1 VSENELDIIIETLIS
16 QEGLPSS
23 YGHTVQQTIVPLAK
37 RILEL
42 LRQRLDRPVL
52 IGIHG
57 AQGTGKSTLT
67 LFLKEIL
74 SRHHGTATASFSLDD
89 IYLTRAERERL
100 AALVHPL
107 FLTRGVPGTHD
118 VSLGQTVIDQLLA
131 AGAGDET
138 AIPAFDKA
146 LDDRAPREH
155 WPVFRGPAEVV
166 LFEGWCL
173 GATPESEEALAKPVN
188 RLEAE
193 EDQQAI
199 WRSYVNDCLK
209 GSYRAFFERL
219 DYLVMLKAPS
229 MDCVLEW
236 RTLQEHKLAAR
247 HKNAPKEGG
256 SEEGAPSLRIMS
268 DDEVARFIMHYQ
280 RVTEHCLRE
289 MPDRADVLIPVG
301 PDHSLEAPRFREIPV
316 SG

>member
-1 VSENELDIIIETLIS
+1 MSDNELNSTIENLIN

-23 YGHTVQQTIVPLAK
+23 YGDTVEQTILPLAR

-42 LRQRLDRPVL
+42 RQGLGRPVI

-74 SRHHGTATASFSLDD
+74 SRHHGTPTASFSIDD
-89 IYLTRAERERL
+89 IYLTRAERQRL
-100 AALVHPL
+100 AGLVHPL
-107 FLTRGVPGTHD
+107 FITRGVPGTHD
-118 VSLGQTVIDQLLA
+118 VSLGQKVIDQLLA
-131 AGAGDET
+131 AEPGEKT

-146 LDDRAPREH
+146 RDDRAPRDL
-155 WPVFRGPAEVV
+155 WPVFEGPAEVILV
-166 LFEGWCL
+166 EGWCL
-173 GATPESEEALAKPVN
+173 GAAPESEEALARPVN

-193 EDQQAI
+193 EDAYAT

-209 GSYRAFFERL
+209 DSYRAFFDRL
-219 DYLVMLKAPS
+219 DCLVMLKAPS
-229 MDCVLEW
+229 MECVLEW

-247 HKNAPKEGG
+247 HAGAPKEGG
-256 SEEGAPSLRIMS
+256 GDGSAPSLRIMS
-268 DDEVARFIMHYQ
+268 DEEVARFIMHYQ

-301 PDHSLEAPRFREIPV
+301 PDHSLEAPRFRGAPV
-316 SG
+316 SS

>member
-1 VSENELDIIIETLIS
+1 MSDSELNTIIATLIS
-16 QEGLPSS
+16 QEGLPAS
-23 YGHTVQQTIVPLAK
+23 YGATVEQVILPLAR

-42 LRQRLDRPVL
+42 RQRLGRPVL

-74 SRHHGTATASFSLDD
+74 GRHYGTATASFSIDD
-89 IYLTRAERERL
+89 IYLTRAERQRL
-100 AALVHPL
+100 SGLVHPL
-107 FLTRGVPGTHD
+107 FITRGVPGTHD
-118 VSLGQTVIDQLLA
+118 VSLGQQVLDKLLSA
-131 AGAGDET
+131 KPGDKT

-146 LDDRAPREH
+146 QDDRAPRER
-155 WPVFRGPAEVV
+155 WPVFEGPAEVV
-166 LFEGWCL
+166 LIEGWCL
-173 GATPESEEALAKPVN
+173 GAVPEKEEALARSVN

-193 EDQQAI
+193 EDPHAT
-199 WRSYVNDCLK
+199 WRSYVNECLK
-209 GSYRAFFERL
+209 DSYRAFFDRF

-229 MDCVLEW
+229 MECVLEW

-247 HKNAPKEGG
+247 HANAPKKSAEK
-256 SEEGAPSLRIMS
+256 SGAPSLRIMS

-289 MPDRADVLIPVG
+289 MPGRADVLIPVDA
-301 PDHSLEAPRFREIPV
+301 DHSLEAPQFRDPPA
-316 SG
+316 SS

>member
-1 VSENELDIIIETLIS
+1 MSENELNVIIETLIS

-23 YGHTVQQTIVPLAK
+23 YEDTVEQTILPLAR

-42 LRQRLDRPVL
+42 RQRLGRPVL

-74 SRHHGTATASFSLDD
+74 SQHYRTATASFSIDD
-89 IYLTRAERERL
+89 IYLTRAERQRL
-100 AALVHPL
+100 AELVHPL
-107 FLTRGVPGTHD
+107 FITRGVPGTHD
-118 VSLGQTVIDQLLA
+118 VSLGQQVIDQLLA
-131 AGAGDET
+131 AKTGNET
-138 AIPAFDKA
+138 AIPSFDKA
-146 LDDRAPREH
+146 RDDRAPRGE
-155 WPVFRGPAEVV
+155 WPVFEGPAEVI
-166 LFEGWCL
+166 LLEGWCL
-173 GATPESEEALAKPVN
+173 GAAPESEEALARPVN

-193 EDQQAI
+193 EDSHAI

-229 MDCVLEW
+229 MECVLEW

-247 HKNAPKEGG
+247 HTGAPKE
-256 SEEGAPSLRIMS
+256 SADDEAVPSLRIMS
-268 DDEVARFIMHYQ
+268 DEEVARFIMHYQ

-289 MPDRADVLIPVG
+289 MPDRADALVPVG
-301 PDHSLEAPRFREIPV
+301 SDHSLEAPRFREPPV
-316 SG
+316 SS

>member
-1 VSENELDIIIETLIS
+1 MSENELKSTIDVLIS

-23 YGHTVQQTIVPLAK
+23 YGHTVEQTILPLAH

-42 LRQRLDRPVL
+42 RQRLGRPVL

-74 SRHHGTATASFSLDD
+74 SRHLGAATASISIDD
-89 IYLTRAERERL
+89 IYLTRAERQRL
-100 AALVHPL
+100 AELVHPL
-107 FLTRGVPGTHD
+107 FITRGVPGTHD
-118 VSLGQTVIDQLLA
+118 VSLGQKVIGQLLA
-131 AGAGDET
+131 AKPEDKT

-146 LDDRAPREH
+146 RDDRAPRDQ
-155 WPVFRGPAEVV
+155 WPVFEGPAEVI
-166 LFEGWCL
+166 LIEGWCL
-173 GATPESEEALAKPVN
+173 GAAPEPEEALAQPVN

-193 EDQQAI
+193 EDAHAT
-199 WRSYVNDCLK
+199 WRSYVNECLK
-209 GSYRAFFERL
+209 DSYRAFFDRL

-229 MDCVLEW
+229 MECVLEW

-247 HKNAPKEGG
+247 HANAPEQGG
-256 SEEGAPSLRIMS
+256 SDASAPSLRIMS
-268 DDEVARFIMHYQ
+268 DEEVARFIMHYQ

-301 PDHSLEAPRFREIPV
+301 ADHSLEAPQFREPPG
-316 SG
+316 SS